1 MKKVVVRIAEGLGN
15 QLFMY
20 ANAYTLSKKINY
32 TLFTDSTSGYFKKK
46 NQTRAYEL
54 SKLNISASEIDNSY
68 KYDNYLLDIKR
79 KFYKKLDSFFYKK
92 NFLIENIDHN
102 KITEYNNYSNNNFS
116 NLLRIEGY
124 YQSEKYFCDY
134 KNELISEFQIQNNF
148 INIDHP
154 IINSLKKENSVS
166 LSIRQNRYSE
176 GKIINKDKSRL
187 FIKDTINYIKKSV
200 SFFKKKLDSPKF
212 YLWAD
217 DFSNLS
223 EYFDKNEFSFIINPN
238 NKILNDFNL
247 FKYSK
252 HFIVGPTSFHWW
264 GAWLNKNPN
273 KICLRPSNI
282 NPSNNKDYW
291 PEDWISL

>member
-54 SKLNISASEIDNSY
+54 SKLNISASEIDNTF

-92 NFLIENIDHN
+92 NFLIENIDRN

-124 YQSEKYFCDY
+124 IYVETESQKSI
-134 KNELISEFQIQNNF
+134 L
-148 INIDHP
+148 
-154 IINSLKKENSVS
+154 LGKKGKKIRD
-166 LSIRQNRYSE
+166 LS
-176 GKIINKDKSRL
+176 KKSRL
-187 FIKDTINYIKKSV
+187 LIEEMYNKQVYINFTIKVLKWRNDQNFIHS
-200 SFFKKKLDSPKF
+200 
-212 YLWAD
+212 
-217 DFSNLS
+217 
-223 EYFDKNEFSFIINPN
+223 
-238 NKILNDFNL
+238 
-247 FKYSK
+247 KY
-252 HFIVGPTSFHWW
+252 
-264 GAWLNKNPN
+264 
-273 KICLRPSNI
+273 
-282 NPSNNKDYW
+282 
-291 PEDWISL
+291 